1 MGYGQCPSSKHL
13 RKLRLFSNGG
23 FGSSWEERRGRFG
36 TGRGRKGEIAPQ
48 GCFDRRQGDRG
59 LGRRRLGEPCQCG
72 SHILGAA
79 PDFDPGTYG
88 CPNLGTLVTKSGG
101 SELRKEPGK
110 PAFVRRKAAARDQ
123 ASA

>member
-1 MGYGQCPSSKHL
+1 MDLAHL
-13 RKLRLFSNGG
+13 GKKGAAASERAEAEKEKSPRKAVSIVAKAIEDSDDDGWVNLANV
-23 FGSSWEERRGRFG
+23 
-36 TGRGRKGEIAPQ
+36 
-48 GCFDRRQGDRG
+48 
-59 LGRRRLGEPCQCG
+59 G